1 MTVGFPT
8 LGNEIRA
15 PSPVE
20 QTRKS
25 FDYRYYLQRPLILKR
40 FLRTATVPI
49 ADCHNGMAYPAA

>member
-8 LGNEIRA
+8 WGNEIRA
-15 PSPVE
+15 PAPVK

-25 FDYRYYLQRPLILKR
+25 FNYRYYLQRPLTLKR

-49 ADCHNGMAYPAA
+49 ADGHSEMAYPAA